1 MPEIKAQQLCF
12 LKVSF
17 HLKARSASF
26 TPLAQALI
34 LQDICGYNTGIQDLK
49 SSAESQ

>member
-12 LKVSF
+12 IKVSF
-17 HLKARSASF
+17 HLKAWSASF
-26 TPLAQALI
+26 TLWAHALI

-49 SSAESQ
+49 SSAVSP